1 MAQKPDGKGAKTE
14 RVTFTRPAAERI
26 AKAVRKVEQGNR
38 GAEPLRFDRLGI
50 SSQQK
55 IFRVCTFTGS
65 WNKNTFKAVTFVN
78 VTSTPNTVSAY
89 NVFLNVN
96 GSSDGTAHCAIARD
110 GTAWYMIAAVC

>member
-1 MAQKPDGKGAKTE
+1 VAQKPDGKAAKAE
-14 RVTFTRPAAERI
+14 RVTFTRLAAERI
-26 AKAVRKVEQGNR
+26 AKAVRKVEQGDR
-38 GAEPLRFDRLGI
+38 GAEALRFDRLGI

-55 IFRVCTFTGS
+55 IFRVCTFTGAWS
-65 WNKNTFKAVTFVN
+65 INTFKSVTFVN

-96 GSSDGTAHCAIARD
+96 NLSGGTAHCAIARD